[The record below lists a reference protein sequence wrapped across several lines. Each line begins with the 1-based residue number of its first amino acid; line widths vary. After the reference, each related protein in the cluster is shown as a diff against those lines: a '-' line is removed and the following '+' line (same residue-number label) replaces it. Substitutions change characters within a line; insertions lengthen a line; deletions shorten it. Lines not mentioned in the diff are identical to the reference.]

1 MTYSLENI
9 KITNENGLNS
19 KTYSNIRCL
28 NDNSSNHY
36 LMSNKNEAYINKNK
50 NSDLIKIYSN
60 SKAEY
65 LINPLNKC
73 NIQNHID
80 NNEKKNKLFRIKQSS
95 RNHGYNEKLTSE
107 ENRSN
112 IYKSINNQNKVSSS
126 SYTSELKSVVVGKP
140 DKYIKNK
147 KFIHN
152 QSDATINKNEN
163 VEELNKRIKSSYLS
177 PDNSTK
183 HGSYDRYLSKLKGKV
198 YTKNLINSEVKFDD
212 GNSIIKKTIL
222 FNMNCRNCR

>member
-1 MTYSLENI
+1 M
-9 KITNENGLNS
+9 K
-19 KTYSNIRCL
+19 
-28 NDNSSNHY
+28 
-36 LMSNKNEAYINKNK
+36 
-50 NSDLIKIYSN
+50 
-60 SKAEY
+60 
-65 LINPLNKC
+65 
-73 NIQNHID
+73 
-80 NNEKKNKLFRIKQSS
+80 KKNKLFRIKQSS

>member
-1 MTYSLENI
+1 MTYSLESINI
-9 KITNENGLNS
+9 THENGLNS

-36 LMSNKNEAYINKNK
+36 LMSNKNEAYKNK

-95 RNHGYNEKLTSE
+95 RNHGYNKELTNE

-212 GNSIIKKTIL
+212 GNPIIKKTIL